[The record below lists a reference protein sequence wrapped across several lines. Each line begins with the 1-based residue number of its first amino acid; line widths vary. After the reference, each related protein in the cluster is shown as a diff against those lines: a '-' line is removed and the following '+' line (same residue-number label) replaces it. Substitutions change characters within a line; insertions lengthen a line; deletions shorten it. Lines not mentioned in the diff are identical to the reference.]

1 VEFREACRAEPVLF
15 RALGPVELSAAG
27 WTRDLGPARQR
38 TVLAVLLVEA
48 GRLVPVPAV
57 IDRVWDDQPP
67 RQVRAT
73 LHSYVARLRRT
84 LALAGTGPAQVRLLH
99 QSGGYRLEIDPE
111 RVDVHRFRRLV
122 RQARAAA
129 DDPAARA
136 ALLEEALQL
145 WHGTPLA
152 GLSGDW
158 VARTRYALDQQR
170 VTALVD
176 WVYAGLRLDRH
187 CEVID
192 ELSQRLADYPYAE
205 PLVAAL
211 MRALDAAGQRT
222 EALACY
228 SRTRRQL
235 LDGRGVEPGPA
246 LRRLHETILRG
257 VTTAGSAGPAAPTS
271 SAVSTGSAAGSGDL
285 GDLRSVADL
294 AGVLRGLRRREAR
307 QRGGPELTY
316 RELAART
323 GWARATIGEY
333 LTGVRLPPTDRFD
346 TLVRLLGTGP
356 AETGALA
363 TARDRVAELRRAGP
377 PPVPPRELPP
387 DVSSFTGR
395 GEQLAALERAAAGSP
410 PVAAVVGMA
419 GVGKTALAVRWAH
432 QVADRFP
439 DGQVYIDLRGYH
451 PAEPV
456 PADQALAILLGSL
469 GVAGPDLP
477 AEEALR
483 AAQYRTL
490 TASRRMLI
498 VLDNAESA
506 DQVRPLLPG
515 TPSCLVVVTS
525 RDDLAGLVARDGADR
540 VRVDPLPLADAA
552 RLLTALVGGRAEADP
567 AATVRLAQRC
577 ARLPLALRVA
587 AELAAAR
594 PDVRLAELVE
604 ELAGTRRLARLS
616 GLGAVSDP
624 PATVTEVF
632 SWSMRHLPAEVATAF
647 WWLGR
652 QPGPDLGVAAAAAL
666 FGTDP
671 EAARQ
676 RVERLARAHLAERAQ
691 LDRYQVPDLLRAY
704 AGGPDGAG
712 RDGEPAAMTRLF
724 AHYLATAAA
733 AMDVLFPHER
743 DDRPPPPRADR
754 PSSDLSAPAALRW
767 LDAERANLVA
777 VCGHAAGQGWP
788 EVAVDLSR
796 TLWRYLDT
804 HGHYRQAYAI
814 HQHAVRAARPGS
826 GELAD
831 VLAKLGVTAWRLGHC
846 PEAERLLERA
856 AAIHRE
862 LGGEPGEARVRIL
875 LAMVDYQLGRFPD
888 AAERLRQAVSSYRR
902 LGDRRGEAGALG
914 NLGVLHWRQGRSQL
928 AIACQRRAGRIG
940 RQLADPYV
948 EGYALANLGLVYQQL
963 GRLPEA
969 LDSHQRALASSREL
983 GDRRAE
989 ADVLGSLGATYRSL
1003 GRFPE
1008 AVDHLVQALALARE
1022 LGHRGLDA
1030 ELLNHLGETLAA
1042 MGERGPAGVRHA
1054 EAHAVAVAIGDR
1066 YEQARALDGLAVA
1079 WRQRGQRGR
1088 AARHRRAARA
1098 IYAELGVPIRGNGGI
1113 AARSSTPA
1121 GDAVAPNGSASGAQ
1135 R

>member
-1 VEFREACRAEPVLF
+1 LF

-27 WTRDLGPARQR
+27 RTLDLGPARQR

-73 LHSYVARLRRT
+73 LHSYVTRLRRI
-84 LALAGTGPAQVRLLH
+84 LALAETGPARVGLIH

-122 RQARAAA
+122 RQARAVA

-136 ALLEEALQL
+136 AFLEEALQL

-152 GLSGDW
+152 GLSGAW

-176 WVYAGLRLDRH
+176 WVHACLRLDRH
-187 CEVID
+187 SVVID
-192 ELSQRLADYPYAE
+192 ELSQQLADYPYAE

-228 SRTRRQL
+228 SRARRRL

-257 VTTAGSAGPAAPTS
+257 VTTAGGT
-271 SAVSTGSAAGSGDL
+271 VSTGSAAGVGAGTGEL
-285 GDLRSVADL
+285 GEVRSVADL
-294 AGVLRGLRRREAR
+294 ARVLRGLRRREAR

-333 LTGVRLPPTDRFD
+333 FTGVRLPPTDRFD

-356 AETGALA
+356 AEVGALA
-363 TARDRVAELRRAGP
+363 TARDWVAEVPQAAS

-387 DVSSFTGR
+387 DVSSFIGR
-395 GEQLAALERAAAGSP
+395 GEQLAALERAAAASP

-477 AEEALR
+477 AEVAQR

-490 TASRRMLI
+490 SASRRMLI

-515 TPSCLVVVTS
+515 TPSCPVVVTS
-525 RDDLAGLVARDGADR
+525 RDDLAGLAARDGVCR
-540 VRVDPLPLADAA
+540 VRVDPLPFADAA
-552 RLLTALVGGRAEADP
+552 GLLTALVGARAEADP
-567 AATVRLAQRC
+567 AATGRLAQRC

-587 AELAAAR
+587 AELAVAR
-594 PDVRLAELVE
+594 PDVSLAELVE
-604 ELAGTRRLARLS
+604 ELRGTRRLARLS
-616 GLGAVSDP
+616 GLGSVSDP

-652 QPGPDLGVAAAAAL
+652 QPGPDIGVAAAAAL

-676 RVERLARAHLAERAQ
+676 RIERLARAHLVERAQ
-691 LDRYQVPDLLRAY
+691 LDRYQLPDLLRAY

-712 RDGEPAAMTRLF
+712 RDGERAAMTRLF
-724 AHYLATAAA
+724 AHYQATAAA

-767 LDAERANLVA
+767 LDTERANLVA
-777 VCGHAAGQGWP
+777 VCGHAAGQGWSA
-788 EVAVDLSR
+788 VAVDLSR

-804 HGHYRQAYAI
+804 RGHYRQAYAI

-862 LGGEPGEARVRIL
+862 LGGERGGARVRIL

-963 GRLPEA
+963 GRFPEA

-1008 AVDHLVQALALARE
+1008 AVDQLGQALALARE

-1042 MGERGPAGVRHA
+1042 MGELEPAGVRHA

-1066 YEQARALDGLAVA
+1066 YEQARALDGLAAA

-1098 IYAELGVPIRGNGGI
+1098 IYAELGVPIGGNGRI
-1113 AARSSTPA
+1113 AARSSTSA
-1121 GDAVAPNGSASGAQ
+1121 SDAVAPNGSASGAQ

>member
-1 VEFREACRAEPVLF
+1 VEF

-27 WTRDLGPARQR
+27 RTLDLGPARQR

-73 LHSYVARLRRT
+73 LHSYVTRLRRI
-84 LALAGTGPAQVRLLH
+84 LALADTGPARVRLLH

-122 RQARAAA
+122 LQARAVA

-136 ALLEEALQL
+136 AFLENALQL
-145 WHGTPLA
+145 WHGSPLA

-176 WVYAGLRLDRH
+176 WVHACLRLDRH
-187 CEVID
+187 AAVID
-192 ELSQRLADYPYAE
+192 ELSQQLADYPDAE

-228 SRTRRQL
+228 SRARRRL
-235 LDGRGVEPGPA
+235 LDDRGAEPGPA

-257 VTTAGSAGPAAPTS
+257 VTTAGGTA
-271 SAVSTGSAAGSGDL
+271 STGSAAGTGDL
-285 GDLRSVADL
+285 GDVRSVADL
-294 AGVLRGLRRREAR
+294 ARVLRGLRRREAR

-333 LTGVRLPPTDRFD
+333 FTGVRLPPTDRFD

-356 AETGALA
+356 AEVGALA
-363 TARDRVAELRRAGP
+363 TARDWVAELRQAAS

-387 DVSSFTGR
+387 DVSSFIGR

-439 DGQVYIDLRGYH
+439 DGQLYIDLRGYH
-451 PAEPV
+451 SAEPV
-456 PADQALAILLGSL
+456 MADQALAILLGSL
-469 GVAGPDLP
+469 GVAGPELP
-477 AEEALR
+477 AEVAQR
-483 AAQYRTL
+483 VAQYRSL

-515 TPSCLVVVTS
+515 TRSCPVVVTS
-525 RDDLAGLVARDGADR
+525 RDDLAGLAARDGVYR
-540 VRVDPLPLADAA
+540 VRVDPLPFADAA
-552 RLLTALVGGRAEADP
+552 RLLTALVGARAEADP
-567 AATVRLAQRC
+567 AATVVLAQRC

-587 AELAAAR
+587 AELAVAR
-594 PDVRLAELVE
+594 PDASLAELVE
-604 ELAGTRRLARLS
+604 ELGGTRWLARLS
-616 GLGAVSDP
+616 GLGSVSDS

-652 QPGPDLGVAAAAAL
+652 QPGPDIGVAAAAAL

-671 EAARQ
+671 EVARQ
-676 RVERLARAHLAERAQ
+676 RIERLARAHLVERAP

-704 AGGPDGAG
+704 AGGPGGAG
-712 RDGEPAAMTRLF
+712 RDGEPAAMTRLL
-724 AHYLATAAA
+724 AYYLAAAAA

-743 DDRPPPPRADR
+743 DDRPPPPSRADR
-754 PSSDLSAPAALRW
+754 PSAELSTPAALRW
-767 LDAERANLVA
+767 LDTERANLVA
-777 VCGHAAGQGWP
+777 VGGYAAGQGTPEVPGWP

-804 HGHYRQAYAI
+804 RGHYRQAYAL

-826 GELAD
+826 DELAD
-831 VLAKLGVTAWRLGHC
+831 VLANLGAAACRLGRC
-846 PEAERLLERA
+846 REAERLLERG

-862 LGGEPGEARVRIL
+862 RGGERGEARVRIL
-875 LAMVDYQLGRFPD
+875 LAMVDYQRGRFPD
-888 AAERLRQAVSSYRR
+888 ATERLR
-902 LGDRRGEAGALG
+902 
-914 NLGVLHWRQGRSQL
+914 
-928 AIACQRRAGRIG
+928 
-940 RQLADPYV
+940 
-948 EGYALANLGLVYQQL
+948 
-963 GRLPEA
+963 
-969 LDSHQRALASSREL
+969 
-983 GDRRAE
+983 
-989 ADVLGSLGATYRSL
+989 
-1003 GRFPE
+1003 
-1008 AVDHLVQALALARE
+1008 
-1022 LGHRGLDA
+1022 
-1030 ELLNHLGETLAA
+1030 
-1042 MGERGPAGVRHA
+1042 
-1054 EAHAVAVAIGDR
+1054 AH
-1066 YEQARALDGLAVA
+1066 
-1079 WRQRGQRGR
+1079 
-1088 AARHRRAARA
+1088 
-1098 IYAELGVPIRGNGGI
+1098 
-1113 AARSSTPA
+1113 T
-1121 GDAVAPNGSASGAQ
+1121 
-1135 R
+1135 